1 MTRKEYKNRM
11 AQMILAIMRE
21 PVPAIPGLGAPVRKV
36 KPGKMIRKTADNI
49 ERRKYDGDMSYDDM
63 WALMADIRRRHGMD

>member
-11 AQMILAIMRE
+11 AMMTLAIVKAPT
-21 PVPAIPGLGAPVRKV
+21 PVIPGVGAPVKKV
-36 KPGKMIRKTADNI
+36 KPGKMIRKIADNI

-63 WALMADIRRRHGMD
+63 WVLMADVRRRHGMD